1 MSDRNELLERSLKKF
16 VSQIDGLRKA
26 QEEKE
31 SKIVRYE
38 TKLAEMGKR
47 VEQASEEKEEMV
59 ALRRTNDEL
68 NAVVKRYQESLKN
81 QESQVTF
88 LEECLR

>member
-1 MSDRNELLERSLKKF
+1 M
-16 VSQIDGLRKA
+16 SQIDGLRKA

-81 QESQVTF
+81 QEGQMTF